1 MNFKLIVI
9 SSPSSEPN
17 ETEAIISLF
26 KAGLKIFHLR
36 KPAMSE
42 KKMNSFVSAV
52 PKKYHSR
59 MIIHSHY
66 SLAKKYDLGG
76 IHFSEKERNKNSER
90 FNGKSTSTGFHFP
103 FDVLCF
109 AGYDSVFL
117 SPVFD
122 SISKRGYK
130 GAIALNKI
138 NILIRNFKA
147 HKGNKPALIALGGI
161 SEKNVLKIRN
171 AGFDG
176 AAFLGAIWL
185 SKDPVKS
192 FLRIRSKII

>member
-1 MNFKLIVI
+1 MSFKLNII
-9 SSPSSEPN
+9 SSPSSVPDEK
-17 ETEAIISLF
+17 ELIAALF
-26 KAGLKIFHLR
+26 RSGLKYFHLR
-36 KPAMSE
+36 KPGMSA

-76 IHFSEKERNKNSER
+76 IHLSEKERNKNSER
-90 FNGKSTSTGFHFP
+90 FNGKFISTGFHFP

-109 AGYDSVFL
+109 ASYDSVFL

-130 GAIALNKI
+130 GAIVLNKI
-138 NILIRNFKA
+138 KILIRNFKA
-147 HKGNKPALIALGGI
+147 QKGHKPALIALGGI
-161 SEKNVLKIRN
+161 SEKNILKVRN

-192 FLRIRSKII
+192 FSKIRSKIS

>member
-76 IHFSEKERNKNSER
+76 IHFSEKERNKNSEPR
-90 FNGKSTSTGFHFP
+90 AFGTHMARLTISYTST
-103 FDVLCF
+103 LCSQ
-109 AGYDSVFL
+109 AST
-117 SPVFD
+117 
-122 SISKRGYK
+122 
-130 GAIALNKI
+130 
-138 NILIRNFKA
+138 
-147 HKGNKPALIALGGI
+147 
-161 SEKNVLKIRN
+161 
-171 AGFDG
+171 
-176 AAFLGAIWL
+176 AFY
-185 SKDPVKS
+185 
-192 FLRIRSKII
+192 